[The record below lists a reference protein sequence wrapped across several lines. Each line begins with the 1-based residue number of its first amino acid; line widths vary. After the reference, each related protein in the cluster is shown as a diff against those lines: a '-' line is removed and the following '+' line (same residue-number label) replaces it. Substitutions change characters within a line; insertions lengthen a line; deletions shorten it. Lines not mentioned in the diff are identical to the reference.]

1 MRELIHDENE
11 FKRVKWRLM
20 EAAFEDGYILEEKRK
35 ENERKE
41 KKLKKECDDSRNI
54 NEKSVSHG

>member
-1 MRELIHDENE
+1 
-11 FKRVKWRLM
+11 M